1 MLRRLYAAHSFVST
15 QGGVDSIS
23 GRPGML
29 IRLGEIIALS
39 FSFFRSPFSFPKNTN
54 GTRCLFI
61 YLNSFGKNVVV
72 AIWNVM
78 IPFHLFFLFEWRL
91 MLFFF
96 VRSIPIGPRHYAL
109 LSDMIVLS
117 RFGRQSLVVD
127 IKESGFSFSFDS
139 ILVTLRATATAEE

>member
-1 MLRRLYAAHSFVST
+1 MERYDSVS
-15 QGGVDSIS
+15 S
-23 GRPGML
+23 
-29 IRLGEIIALS
+29 
-39 FSFFRSPFSFPKNTN
+39 
-54 GTRCLFI
+54 
-61 YLNSFGKNVVV
+61 
-72 AIWNVM
+72 
-78 IPFHLFFLFEWRL
+78 FFLFEWRL

>member
-1 MLRRLYAAHSFVST
+1 
-15 QGGVDSIS
+15 
-23 GRPGML
+23 
-29 IRLGEIIALS
+29 
-39 FSFFRSPFSFPKNTN
+39 
-54 GTRCLFI
+54 
-61 YLNSFGKNVVV
+61 
-72 AIWNVM
+72 M

>member
-1 MLRRLYAAHSFVST
+1 MERYDSVS
-15 QGGVDSIS
+15 
-23 GRPGML
+23 
-29 IRLGEIIALS
+29 
-39 FSFFRSPFSFPKNTN
+39 SFF
-54 GTRCLFI
+54 FI
-61 YLNSFGKNVVV
+61 RV
-72 AIWNVM
+72 AFDVI
-78 IPFHLFFLFEWRL
+78 
-91 MLFFF
+91 FFF

>member
-1 MLRRLYAAHSFVST
+1 MERYDSVS
-15 QGGVDSIS
+15 
-23 GRPGML
+23 
-29 IRLGEIIALS
+29 
-39 FSFFRSPFSFPKNTN
+39 SFFFYSS
-54 GTRCLFI
+54 GVWC
-61 YLNSFGKNVVV
+61 Y
-72 AIWNVM
+72 
-78 IPFHLFFLFEWRL
+78 
-91 MLFFF
+91 FFF